1 MVRAGT
7 EADKN
12 TNKLTDVDET
22 GKEMVNRNER
32 ESQTTISDAII
43 KSNTIRIVPWKDKD
57 VKASRTKRQRKEFNV

>member
-22 GKEMVNRNER
+22 GKEMVNRKER

-43 KSNTIRIVPWKDKD
+43 KSNTIRTWKDKD